1 VGELRPRMCSPTPQP
16 RHRESCAMT
25 VGAGVRG
32 SRWSGGPPL
41 PLVHLSTRCQVVI
54 DVVQLAALVM
64 EPTRCPPGVRPGG
77 VLADPSL
84 DQCGDGTYYRCRS

>member
-1 VGELRPRMCSPTPQP
+1 
-16 RHRESCAMT
+16 
-25 VGAGVRG
+25 
-32 SRWSGGPPL
+32 
-41 PLVHLSTRCQVVI
+41 LSTRCQVVI